1 MQISITLN
9 QSHYGQ
15 TFFAQNG
22 TMFTVTQSF
31 MYWCSGSTVHRST
44 ARAGDSSATQVPP
57 LIFRLSAD
65 SFIHYIEHMS
75 VDGDSGVSRW
85 VTKTAMI
92 VRPWR
97 VSMGV
102 SEAGVSTLTVFSLN
116 KASLFFYVKLL
127 FNIIC
132 FNVFYVY

>member
-102 SEAGVSTLTVFSLN
+102 SETGVCTLDIT
-116 KASLFFYVKLL
+116 LFKK
-127 FNIIC
+127 
-132 FNVFYVY
+132 